1 MEMEMKALLLIL
13 GLPAL
18 AAGLLFVGQGLGY
31 IRWPASSF
39 MISQVRWVYYGG
51 GIALA
56 GLILIV
62 LALTRSD
69 Q

>member
-1 MEMEMKALLLIL
+1 MKALLLIL